1 MTHNLTHDAEL
12 DRQLK
17 AVRRGETDVIVC
29 PWCGV
34 FNNSESGDCCAEIAE
49 ARQRM
54 AIENL
59 KRIESQFKRVRNGLG
74 DASVQCPYCDAINRP
89 ENLESPAHW
98 KRPMRSPWC
107 CDLMVIAVMSVGE
120 RMRQQDLVDH
130 MHRIQDNVAKVN
142 CN

>member
-1 MTHNLTHDAEL
+1 VEALTQDSEL

-59 KRIESQFKRVRNGLG
+59 KRVESQFKRVRNGLG

-98 KRPMRSPWC
+98 KRAGVNPWC
-107 CDLMVIAVMSVGE
+107 CDPMVLAVVAISE
-120 RMRQQDLVDH
+120 RWMLQAQIDH
-130 MHRIQDNVAKVN
+130 MHRIQDNVAKVT